1 MNTSENTRL
10 DSTILNDPNAQTT
23 IPPVPQPGAPV
34 PPPIPSPEAFGTSSF
49 DTASMGEAP
58 MSYDTNGY
66 PTSEPMGVQ
75 PTMNNDDSKRKKN
88 VAAALAAGIG
98 GIGIGAGAVLLSS
111 FKKGGDE
118 PEARKEEVGDFN
130 TLADQTTDGNIPVAH
145 SVTDDMSF
153 SEAYAAAR
161 AEVGPG
167 GAFSWHGQVYST
179 YTEAEWNAMSAQE
192 QAAFNDHFTF
202 FQDGGGHTP
211 ATPANTHN
219 NHVADNHQTTPETP
233 DKPVTGGDTPGGEK
247 PVTSQFPYTVDVD
260 GEKIEVLGVQQIDG
274 QEVYSVRINGQE
286 AVMLDRDNDGTFDYI
301 AADLN
306 GNGKLDP
313 EQELLDLHQ
322 SGVKIE
328 VAQLSPDHQHH
339 EQPQPI
345 PPALVSESQAIVV
358 HDAETGQNL
367 AIMQSEDGKM
377 IYLVDDNGD
386 RTFDYAWV
394 DINGNG
400 SAETDEVASLQE
412 MGQVITVNDL
422 GGFTSEEQLA
432 QLRAEANSDVV
443 VAQEVPAEEYG
454 SEEDGSDDDV
464 VVADPDDSTMPPVT
478 DDDADRDITIVE
490 TEADEPAA
498 QDDVTI
504 VDPDD
509 STMPPVTDGYTGQN
523 IVVEDS
529 VSDMDDNNMDVNDT
543 IAQDM

>member
-49 DTASMGEAP
+49 DTAPMDEAP

-118 PEARKEEVGDFN
+118 PVAQKNEAGDFN

-161 AEVGPG
+161 AEVGSG

-211 ATPANTHN
+211 ATPSNTHN

-233 DKPVTGGDTPGGEK
+233 DKPTTGGDTPGGEK
-247 PVTSQFPYTVDVD
+247 PVT
-260 GEKIEVLGVQQIDG
+260 
-274 QEVYSVRINGQE
+274 
-286 AVMLDRDNDGTFDYI
+286 
-301 AADLN
+301 
-306 GNGKLDP
+306 
-313 EQELLDLHQ
+313 
-322 SGVKIE
+322 
-328 VAQLSPDHQHH
+328 PDHQHH
-339 EQPQPI
+339 EQPQPT
-345 PPALVSESQAIVV
+345 PPAPVSDSQAIVV

-367 AIMQSEDGKM
+367 AVMQGEDGKM

-386 RTFDYAWV
+386 QTFDYAWV

-400 SAETDEVASLQE
+400 SAETNEVASLQKI
-412 MGQVITVNDL
+412 GQVITVNDL

-443 VAQEVPAEEYG
+443 VAQEVPAGEDG
-454 SEEDGSDDDV
+454 SDEDGSDDDV

-490 TEADEPAA
+490 TEVDEPAA

-504 VDPDD
+504 LDPDD
-509 STMPPVTDGYTGQN
+509 STMPPVTDDYTDQN

-529 VSDMDDNNMDVNDT
+529 TSDMDDNNMDVNDT